1 MHGSAAAV
9 GPYKGVRGLYDLE
22 EANDAKEHPMT
33 RDRRQGFT
41 IVEMLIIIA
50 IITLLMGLLVPAL
63 GGVRHRAHKME
74 EIHALR
80 QVAYAWNMYANSNND
95 YALPGYVDPDVQA
108 DWTARYQFMDR
119 SVIPPAIAAPWT
131 WRLMPY
137 LDYNHEMVHGHL
149 DEPEFDMISM
159 TANQI
164 AADAD
169 LFDEAVEL
177 AERPSFGYNGY
188 YVGGWWDERVE
199 IPPSEPGGEPD
210 VIWRYRF
217 WDAKP
222 GGATP
227 LDPSISVVARSPGT
241 IRDPSNLIIF
251 CSSAQVPPG
260 LYRKWLE
267 ETPGWHLVTPPIL
280 ANQQQ
285 WMSGRTGAQAGDVG
299 ALILGQ
305 VQVGTGLDDG
315 TLEAVASPLA
325 SVPIGRYT
333 GKVAAVYADL
343 HCTTE
348 SPGKLSDQRKWIY
361 SADTKDFT
369 HSP

>member
-1 MHGSAAAV
+1 
-9 GPYKGVRGLYDLE
+9 
-22 EANDAKEHPMT
+22 MT

-41 IVEMLIIIA
+41 IVEMLVIIA
-50 IITLLMGLLVPAL
+50 IITVLIGLLVPAL
-63 GGVRHRAHKME
+63 GGVRNRAHKMQ

-137 LDYNHEMVHGHL
+137 LDYSHEMVHGHL

-159 TANQI
+159 KRDRI

-169 LFDEAVEL
+169 LYDEALEI
-177 AERPSFGYNGY
+177 AERPRFGYNGY
-188 YVGGWWDERVE
+188 YVGGWWEMVE
-199 IPPSEPGGEPD
+199 IEGDAVSL
-210 VIWRYRF
+210 YRF
-217 WDAKP
+217 WDTKP
-222 GGATP
+222 GVGAT
-227 LDPSISVVARSPGT
+227 LDRSISVVARSPGT
-241 IRDPSNLIIF
+241 IRNPSNLIIF
-251 CSSAQVPPG
+251 CSSADVRPG

-285 WMSGRTGAQAGDVG
+285 WMSGTTGAQVGGVG

-305 VQVGTGLDDG
+305 VQVGTGLDDR
-315 TLEAVASPLA
+315 TLEAVATRA

-333 GKVAAVYADL
+333 GQVAVVYADL
-343 HCTTE
+343 HCATE
-348 SPGKLSDQRKWIY
+348 SPGALSDQRKWIY

>member
-1 MHGSAAAV
+1 
-9 GPYKGVRGLYDLE
+9 
-22 EANDAKEHPMT
+22 MT

-41 IVEMLIIIA
+41 IVEMLVIIA
-50 IITLLMGLLVPAL
+50 IITVLMGLLLPAM
-63 GGVRHRAHKME
+63 GGVRHRAQKMQ

-80 QVAYAWNMYANSNND
+80 EVAFAWNLYANSNND

-108 DWTARYQFMDR
+108 DWNVRYQFMDR

-137 LDYNHEMVHGHL
+137 LSYNHEMVHGHL

-159 TANQI
+159 TADKI
-164 AADAD
+164 ATDAD
-169 LFDEAVEL
+169 LFDEAVEV

-188 YVGGWWDERVE
+188 YVGGWWDERVK
-199 IPPSEPGGEPD
+199 IPASEPGDEPD

-217 WDAKP
+217 WDTKP
-222 GGATP
+222 GAGPT
-227 LDPSISVVARSPGT
+227 LDRSISVVARSPGT

-251 CSSAQVPPG
+251 CSSAQVRPG
-260 LYRKWLE
+260 RYRKWLA

-285 WMSGRTGAQAGDVG
+285 WLAGRTGAGAPASAAAAGG
-299 ALILGQ
+299 LIQ
-305 VQVGTGLDDG
+305 GTGLDDR
-315 TLEAVASPLA
+315 TLEAVVTNSW
-325 SVPIGRYT
+325 VPIGRYT
-333 GKVAAVYADL
+333 GKVAVVYADL
-343 HCTTE
+343 HCATE
-348 SPGKLSDQRKWIY
+348 SPGTLSDQRKWIY